1 MHSEYE
7 DKEVTRIEKEDADKY
22 RRNLRRKIENIGY
35 TDKYSPVNGF
45 LVMYDFIHIVPRKYY
60 AIAM

>member
-7 DKEVTRIEKEDADKY
+7 DKEVTRIEKEEADKY

-35 TDKYSPVNGF
+35 T
-45 LVMYDFIHIVPRKYY
+45 HIERR
-60 AIAM
+60 IFRIQNLGS